1 MTKSANDRP
10 GGTGTLAGR
19 PVARIG
25 FGAMQLPGP
34 GVWGPP
40 RDRDTAVAVL
50 RTAVELGVNHIDTA
64 QYYGP
69 DVANDLIRAALHP
82 YPDDLVLV
90 SKVGA
95 ERDAQGGWNPAQ
107 RPEQLRAGV
116 EANLRSLAIER
127 LGAVNLRLPGGAGEP
142 GVDLDSQLAEMVALR
157 DEGKIAGIG
166 ISNVTADQLRR
177 ALPVGLV
184 CVQNPYSLL
193 DRSGEPLL
201 QLCREH
207 DLAWVPFFPLGSA
220 FPGSAQSQRT
230 PRRCRRGRR
239 ARRHARASRPG
250 VAPRP
255 RRACVVDR
263 GHVESRPSDREHRG
277 RQCEARRGHD
287 GRPRS
292 PRKQRRRAS
301 HVTLSA
307 GDVVRS
313 LARLRFGEVVGKFGG
328 RVADLVEDVEQRLL
342 SLRADAINEQAR
354 HLLDRGQRFVQHCLR
369 GRGDVDEHPATV
381 IAVAAAHDVLLPFE
395 VVEQ

>member
-1 MTKSANDRP
+1 MTRSANDRP

-19 PVARIG
+19 LVARIG

-40 RDRDTAVAVL
+40 RDWDMAVAVL
-50 RTAVELGVNHIDTA
+50 RKAVELGVDHIDTA

-69 DVANDLIRAALHP
+69 DVANELIRAALHP

-127 LGAVNLRLPGGAGEP
+127 LGAVNLRLLDGASEP

-157 DEGKIAGIG
+157 DEGKIGGIG
-166 ISNVTADQLRR
+166 MSNVNAEQLRQ

-184 CVQNPYSLL
+184 CVQNPYSVL

-220 FPGSAQSQRT
+220 FPGLPKVS
-230 PRRCRRGRR
+230 
-239 ARRHARASRPG
+239 
-250 VAPRP
+250 
-255 RRACVVDR
+255 
-263 GHVESRPSDREHRG
+263 
-277 RQCEARRGHD
+277 
-287 GRPRS
+287 
-292 PRKQRRRAS
+292 
-301 HVTLSA
+301 
-307 GDVVRS
+307 
-313 LARLRFGEVVGKFGG
+313 
-328 RVADLVEDVEQRLL
+328 
-342 SLRADAINEQAR
+342 
-354 HLLDRGQRFVQHCLR
+354 
-369 GRGDVDEHPATV
+369 EHPAV
-381 IAVAAAHDVLLPFE
+381 VAAAAALNATPAQIGLAWLLAHDARVLLIAGTSNLE
-395 VVEQ
+395 HLAENIATSDVQLDADTMAVLDRLGQATL